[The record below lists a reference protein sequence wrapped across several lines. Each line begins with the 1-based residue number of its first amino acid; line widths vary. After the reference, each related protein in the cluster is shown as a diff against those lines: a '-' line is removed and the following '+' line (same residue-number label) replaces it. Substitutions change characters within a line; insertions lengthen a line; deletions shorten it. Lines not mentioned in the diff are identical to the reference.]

1 MEINFKATILIADD
15 CTADLLLMKEL
26 LHARFEVRL
35 ASSGAEVLRMIQ
47 EAPRPDLIVLSVG
60 LAEPDSWSVCQ
71 ELKSGFLTAEI
82 PVIVLT
88 ERDDAE
94 NERRAFSEGAVDCV
108 SKPIAGALL
117 QARVLTHVQLKAART
132 LLGDQ
137 HRHLEYLV
145 AERTRDVVHT
155 LDATLVEL
163 ASLAEKR
170 DTTPNNHIRRTQ
182 RYVAA
187 LARELRFHARFCAEL
202 TDMNIALLTRAAPL
216 YDIGKLAVPDAI
228 LLKPGRLTEQEFEV
242 MKLHTVHGRDM
253 VNGVEKNLGASTP
266 FLRYAREIATSHHE
280 KWNGSGYPE
289 GLKGEDIP
297 ISARLMAV
305 ADVYDALISR
315 RVYKPPFTHDTAI
328 ELIRRGR
335 GEHFDPDVVDAML
348 SIEEKFKAIAGELH
362 DPEPA
367 PATL

>member
-35 ASSGAEVLRMIQ
+35 ASSGAQVLHMVQ
-47 EAPRPDLIVLSVG
+47 EAPRPDLIVMAAG
-60 LAEPDSWSVCQ
+60 LAEPDAWSVCQ

-82 PVIVLT
+82 PIIVVT
-88 ERDDAE
+88 GRDDAE
-94 NERRAFSEGAVDCV
+94 NERRAFSEGAADCV
-108 SKPIAGALL
+108 SKPIAGELL
-117 QARVLTHVQLKAART
+117 QARVSTHVQLKAARA

-145 AERTRDVVHT
+145 AERTREVVRT
-155 LDATLVEL
+155 FDATLVEL
-163 ASLAEKR
+163 ATLAEKR

-202 TDMNIALLTRAAPL
+202 TDMNIALLSKAAPL

-242 MKLHTVHGRDM
+242 IKLHTVHGRDVIM
-253 VNGVEKNLGASTP
+253 NVEKHLGASMP
-266 FLRYAREIATSHHE
+266 FLRYAREIAYSHQE
-280 KWNGSGYPE
+280 KWDGSGYPE
-289 GLKGEDIP
+289 GLKGESIP

-305 ADVYDALISR
+305 ADVYDALVSR
-315 RVYKPPFTHDTAI
+315 RVYKPAFTHETAL

-348 SIEEKFKAIAGELH
+348 SIEEKFKAIAGELR

-367 PATL
+367 PAAL